1 MRNKRQTEV
10 HSALVEACKE
20 EAVDRLTVTRWF
32 QRLRDG
38 DMSIEDKERSGRPVS
53 VINQEHE
60 ERVQELLEEDRRITC
75 DEIATEIGIIHG
87 SVYKILT
94 DNLGKRKVTARR
106 VPHRLTE
113 DQKPS
118 RYRIAVQLRRR
129 YHKEGES
136 FIQRIV
142 AIDETWIRSYEP
154 ELKRQSSEWRHPDS
168 PRPQKFRHEQS
179 KVKQMMIFAYDHIGI
194 ILADAVPVGQP
205 VNKDYY
211 VDFISKK

>member
-1 MRNKRQTEV
+1 MHRRQGT
-10 HSALVEACKE
+10 HGRSIS
-20 EAVDRLTVTRWF
+20 VT
-32 QRLRDG
+32 
-38 DMSIEDKERSGRPVS
+38 
-53 VINQEHE
+53 NQEHE

-75 DEIATEIGIIHG
+75 DEIATEIGISHG

-94 DNLGKRKVTARR
+94 DNLGKRKVTARW

-113 DQKPS
+113 DKKLS

-129 YHKEGES
+129 YHKEGDS

-168 PRPQKFRHEQS
+168 PRPQKFRREQS
-179 KVKQMMIFAYDHIGI
+179 KVKQMMIFAYYHIGI
-194 ILADAVPVGQP
+194 ILADAVPVGQT
-205 VNKDYY
+205 VNWDYY
-211 VDFISKK
+211 VDFISKNHTNLSFFMTAHGVTWHNKSSRLWTR